1 MLLLIYVPNSEE
13 AFNKDGFFCKII
25 TLSYYQ
31 IITKLL
37 TFQGMATIV
46 IQTFEI
52 HTSFF
57 EVHTQSPKT
66 ASSESHKFVVHQL
79 WAVCSFFLTPWK
91 PKGKGEKI

>member
-1 MLLLIYVPNSEE
+1 MLSLIYVSNSEV
-13 AFNKDGFFCKII
+13 AFNKDWGFCKII
-25 TLSYYQ
+25 TSYYQ

-52 HTSFF
+52 HTTFF

-66 ASSESHKFVVHQL
+66 ASSESCKFVVQQL